1 MAAAATI
8 VIMAVAKKTQQKVFA
23 LYHSYNPHNPPGMH
37 LDFTLSFQDCP
48 RGPPALFN
56 PQTM

>member
-1 MAAAATI
+1 MAASATI
-8 VIMAVAKKTQQKVFA
+8 VIMAVAKKAQQKVFA

-48 RGPPALFN
+48 RGP
-56 PQTM
+56 QTM